1 MDSKER
7 QYIEENTAR
16 LDEWENTPPVPTT
29 LYDDMS
35 MRELKLLVQKQAEM
49 IDEFRR
55 MVSKL
60 EEKIDRQSERIG
72 QQTDALT
79 QANKDNAELRAE
91 LLRMLRDREA
101 DRKLV
106 ESLRKMI
113 SELET
118 QLADAKNQA
127 KVDRAARFASKSQRG
142 SGRKG
147 KNDGGD
153 NSSDSGSSDSPR
165 NKDAEETRPSAQEEK
180 ESMGGAGSVELLD
193 GSDITSED
201 GTPELPRPKVPR
213 PYRRGMKHDK
223 PHADTKILIRSDKGL
238 LPKGYEYLRTETK
251 SVFRKRTVI
260 EELQYEMVIALDP
273 DGREVELYLPD
284 DGVSPE
290 TVECFPHTMASPEMM
305 TSTVIDHYILNV
317 PYYRLWQHHLDC
329 GLHTSRQTYINWM
342 YQLYT
347 HAKNLIPY
355 LLDIAVTKDAIVNC
369 DETWCKVK
377 MRGKYRR
384 RYTWCLVNKELGI
397 VVYFFRE
404 GERSRDAFKEFLGGR
419 NPMAVQTDGY
429 NVYMYLDDELTDVTH
444 LCCMAHVRAKFR
456 KAFET
461 TGELDALFFLD
472 RIGYLYGREEHYK
485 TMGYEPDRIKEE
497 RNSAETLGKLA
508 EMRSKL
514 SVMLQPD
521 HPPRSELL
529 DKAVNY
535 MDSFWKPLVEYT
547 KNGRFD
553 IDNNEAERS
562 MKPLANE
569 RKNSYGYGSPR
580 MAEASAVIHSLIA
593 TCRKVNRPVKLYF
606 EKFCREIIHGNTDW
620 PKLLPMTIGIPVN
633 NG

>member
-16 LDEWENTPPVPTT
+16 LDEWENSPLEPVS

-55 MVSKL
+55 MISHL

-72 QQTDALT
+72 QLTDALT
-79 QANKDNAELRAE
+79 QANRDNSELRSE
-91 LLRMLRDREA
+91 LMRMLRDREA

-106 ESLRKMI
+106 ESLRTMI

-118 QLADAKNQA
+118 QLADARNQA
-127 KVDRAARFASKSQRG
+127 SVDRSARFASKSQRG
-142 SGRKG
+142 KGRRDGEGENGNTRG
-147 KNDGGD
+147 KDSAADRGGD
-153 NSSDSGSSDSPR
+153 PG
-165 NKDAEETRPSAQEEK
+165 ETRPSAQEEK

-193 GSDITSED
+193 GSDITSPD
-201 GTPELPRPKVPR
+201 GTPELPRPKTPR

-223 PHADTKILIRSDKGL
+223 PHADTKIPMPSDKGL
-238 LPKGYEYLRTETK
+238 LPKGYQYLRTETK
-251 SVFRKRTVI
+251 SVFMKRTVI
-260 EELQYEMVIALDP
+260 EELEYEMVIALDP
-273 DGREVELYLPD
+273 DGREVELYLPA
-284 DGVSPE
+284 GVESPQ
-290 TVECFPHTMASPEMM
+290 TVECFPHTMASPEMI
-305 TSTVIDHYILNV
+305 TSTVIDHYVLNV

-342 YQLYT
+342 FQLYT
-347 HAKNLIPY
+347 HARNLIPH
-355 LLDIAVTKDAIVNC
+355 LLDTAVTKDSIVNC

-377 MRGKYRR
+377 IRGKYRR

-397 VVYFFRE
+397 VVYFFRT
-404 GERSRDAFKEFLGGR
+404 GARSREAFKEFLDGR

-456 KAFET
+456 KAYET

-472 RIGYLYGREEHYK
+472 RIGFLYGREDHYK
-485 TMGYEPDRIKEE
+485 TMGYQPDQIKEG
-497 RNSAETLGKLA
+497 RNSAETLAMLA
-508 EMRSKL
+508 EMRAKL
-514 SVMLQPD
+514 SVMLQD
-521 HPPRSELL
+521 GHPPRSELL
-529 DKAVNY
+529 DKAVCY
-535 MDSFWKPLVEYT
+535 MDSFWEPLVEYI
-547 KNGRFD
+547 KDGRYD
-553 IDNNEAERS
+553 IDNNEAERN

-569 RKNSYGYGSPR
+569 RKNSYGYGSPK

-593 TCRKVNRPVKLYF
+593 TCKKINRSVKLYF

-620 PKLLPMTIGIPVN
+620 PNLLPMTIGIPVN